1 MKVIS
6 KFKVTNGYEVWK
18 KAFESNEAGRF
29 QRGVRVLAYGHE
41 NGNENSVYTVV
52 EMNSVEDKRL
62 EDPVMIKSR
71 EEAGVDHT
79 SLEIIPLVE

>member
-6 KFKVTNGYEVWK
+6 KFKVTKDYEVWR
-18 KAFESNEAGRF
+18 KAFESNEARRL
-29 QRGVRVLAYGHE
+29 QRGMRVLAYGHE
-41 NGNENSVYTVV
+41 NGNENSIYTVV